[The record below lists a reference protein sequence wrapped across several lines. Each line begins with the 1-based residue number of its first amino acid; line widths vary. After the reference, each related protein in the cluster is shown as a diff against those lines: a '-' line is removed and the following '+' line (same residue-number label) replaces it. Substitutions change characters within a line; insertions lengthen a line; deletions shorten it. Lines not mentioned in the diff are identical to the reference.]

1 MARLILKSPYIKG
14 GARAVNYAKYIGTRE
29 RVELVPDGRPATK
42 KQEQL
47 IASLVKGFPGAK
59 KLPEYSEYHNSPT
72 EVNASAFIT
81 QALED
86 NWSDAQQSDIYAEYI
101 ATRPRVERFGSH
113 GLFSDGDYVDLKDV
127 TAELQNCEKNVW
139 THIVSLKREDAVRL
153 GYDNARTWRNLIRTH
168 RNDIAAAMNIP
179 PNDFR
184 WYAAFHD
191 EGDHPHIH
199 MMAWSAGDAPGYLS
213 PVGIQKIKSA
223 LTNDIFRQEML
234 HVYEQKSQSRDE
246 LVEEA
251 RRTMLELTDQMKH
264 GICEHPEAEQ
274 LMLTLAQELENV
286 KGKKQYG
293 YLSKRVKKLVDE
305 IVDQM
310 ARLSS
315 VKKCYEKW
323 LELQQEVNGFY
334 SDKPIERTP
343 LSQQKEFRA
352 IHNAV
357 VQAAVQMGQ
366 LTFED
371 KGMEENDEPDDA
383 IWDNATFQQLWTVI
397 CDDSFPLDL
406 RDESVA
412 RLHSKAED
420 GDHYAQLLLG
430 RLYRDGPLLTPDW
443 GEARY
448 WFEQAAQS
456 LPDAQYALGKLLLS
470 DDVEIHDREQGLRWL
485 TQAAENGHEYAAY
498 RLSKELLIARN
509 IADALLVLL
518 EVERQLQHPQSKNG
532 IGSEHS
538 LPRFHIRQADRITQ
552 LTYLGINPAQLL
564 QSLPLADPFH
574 PIKGHLQNV
583 PQINLCTN
591 RLLQHVQQL
600 LCRVQQE
607 QRATVILSL
616 QRLIQQDPQRKKAH
630 RVNLLEHRRQKQ
642 RLRHKV
648 LKVRHRDVQPHRE
661 QGMLVPQAFDFP
673 AVCPVVNLR
682 SGNQILRR
690 RGGWK
695 LFLRPIL
702 TVEYR

>member
-29 RVELVPDGRPATK
+29 RVELVPDGRLATK

-47 IASLVKGFPGAK
+47 IASLVKDFPGTK
-59 KLPEYSEYHNSPT
+59 KLPEYSDYCDAST
-72 EVNASAFIT
+72 KVNASALIT

-86 NWSDAQQSDIYAEYI
+86 NWDNVQQSDIYAEYI

-113 GLFSDGDYVDLKDV
+113 GLFGDEDYVDLKNV

-153 GYDNARTWRNLIRTH
+153 GYDNAKSWRNLLRTH

-199 MMAWSAGDAPGYLS
+199 MMAWSAGAAPGYLS
-213 PVGIQKIKSA
+213 KVGIRDIKSA

-246 LVEEA
+246 LVAEA
-251 RRTMLELTDQMKH
+251 RRTMLELADQMKH

-274 LMLTLAQELENV
+274 LMLTLAQEL
-286 KGKKQYG
+286 KHLKSKKQYG
-293 YLSKRVKKLVDE
+293 YLPKRVKKLVDE

-334 SDKPIERTP
+334 SDKSMERTP

-371 KGMEENDEPDDA
+371 KGMGENDEPDDA
-383 IWDNATFQQLWTVI
+383 IWDNAAFQQLWTVI
-397 CDDSFPLDL
+397 CDDSFSLNL
-406 RDESVA
+406 RDEGVA
-412 RLHSKAED
+412 QLRSKAED

-443 GEARY
+443 VETRY
-448 WFEQAAQS
+448 WFKQAAQS

-470 DDVEIHDREQGLRWL
+470 DDVEVHGWEQGIHWL
-485 TQAAENGHEYAAY
+485 AQAAENGNEYAAY
-498 RLSKELLIARN
+498 RLGKELLKSGN
-509 IADALLVLL
+509 IADALPWLTVSAEAGNPCAKYLLGKLYWEGEYIPQDTEQAVYWLTQAVEQGHPFAQILL
-518 EVERQLQHPQSKNG
+518 ERQDKS
-532 IGSEHS
+532 S
-538 LPRFHIRQADRITQ
+538 LPSAILAVNSLLRQMGRIFQDNARIMDSTQGQHTDR
-552 LTYLGINPAQLL
+552 
-564 QSLPLADPFH
+564 
-574 PIKGHLQNV
+574 K
-583 PQINLCTN
+583 
-591 RLLQHVQQL
+591 
-600 LCRVQQE
+600 
-607 QRATVILSL
+607 
-616 QRLIQQDPQRKKAH
+616 
-630 RVNLLEHRRQKQ
+630 
-642 RLRHKV
+642 
-648 LKVRHRDVQPHRE
+648 
-661 QGMLVPQAFDFP
+661 
-673 AVCPVVNLR
+673 
-682 SGNQILRR
+682 LRR
-690 RGGWK
+690 RIQEKKIAMGHKPDDHVEQGWGGM
-695 LFLRPIL
+695 
-702 TVEYR
+702 TM

>member
-47 IASLVKGFPGAK
+47 IASLVKDFPGAK

-72 EVNASAFIT
+72 KVNASTFIT

-101 ATRPRVERFGSH
+101 ATRPRVERMGSH
-113 GLFSDGDYVDLKDV
+113 GLFGDEDYVDLKKV
-127 TAELQNCEKNVW
+127 TSELQTCEKNVW
-139 THIVSLKREDAVRL
+139 THIVSLKREDAARL
-153 GYDNARTWRNLIRTH
+153 GYDNARAWRNLLRAH

-251 RRTMLELTDQMKH
+251 RRTMLELTGQMKH

-286 KGKKQYG
+286 KAKKQYG

-323 LELQQEVNGFY
+323 LELQQEINEFY
-334 SDKPIERTP
+334 SNKSLEQVP

-352 IHNAV
+352 THNAV
-357 VQAAVQMGQ
+357 IQAALRLGQ
-366 LTFED
+366 ITFED
-371 KGMEENDEPDDA
+371 KGMERFDEPDDVLQNGETCGR
-383 IWDNATFQQLWTVI
+383 IWSVI
-397 CDDSFPLDL
+397 CDDSLPLDL
-406 RDESVA
+406 RDEGVE
-412 RLHSKAED
+412 RLRTQAES
-420 GDHYAQLLLG
+420 GEPYAQLLLG
-430 RLYRDGPLLTPDW
+430 RLYRDGSLATPDYV
-443 GEARY
+443 EARY

-456 LPDAQYALGKLLLS
+456 LPDAQYVLGKLLLS
-470 DDVEIHDREQGLRWL
+470 DDVEVHDREQGIRWL
-485 TQAAENGHEYAAY
+485 TQAAEGGHEFAAY
-498 RLSKELLIARN
+498 RLTKELLKDGNVTEALPWLTMSAE
-509 IADALLVLL
+509 ADNPYAEYMLGKLYWEGEDIPQDMEQAIHWLTQAAEQGHPYAQILL
-518 EVERQLQHPQSKNG
+518 ERQDS
-532 IGSEHS
+532 SS
-538 LPRFHIRQADRITQ
+538 LPSAI
-552 LTYLGINPAQLL
+552 
-564 QSLPLADPFH
+564 LAV
-574 PIKGHLQNV
+574 N
-583 PQINLCTN
+583 
-591 RLLQHVQQL
+591 
-600 LCRVQQE
+600 
-607 QRATVILSL
+607 
-616 QRLIQQDPQRKKAH
+616 
-630 RVNLLEHRRQKQ
+630 NLLHSIGCIFQDSVRTMDSTQVQHTDRKLRRKIQEKKIAMG
-642 RLRHKV
+642 HKPDD
-648 LKVRHRDVQPHRE
+648 HEE
-661 QGMLVPQAFDFP
+661 QGW
-673 AVCPVVNLR
+673 
-682 SGNQILRR
+682 
-690 RGGWK
+690 GGMTM
-695 LFLRPIL
+695 R
-702 TVEYR
+702 

>member
-72 EVNASAFIT
+72 KVNASAFIT

-357 VQAAVQMGQ
+357 VQAAVQMEQ

-371 KGMEENDEPDDA
+371 KGMEENDGPDDVT
-383 IWDNATFQQLWTVI
+383 WDDAAFQQLWTVI
-397 CDDSFPLDL
+397 RDDSFPLDL
-406 RDESVA
+406 RDEGVA

-443 GEARY
+443 VEARY

-509 IADALLVLL
+509 IADALLWLTVSAEAGNPCAEYLLGKLYWEGEYIPQDTEQAVYWLTQAVEQGHPYAQILL
-518 EVERQLQHPQSKNG
+518 ERQDS
-532 IGSEHS
+532 SS
-538 LPRFHIRQADRITQ
+538 LPSAILAVNSLLHSIGRIFQDNAWIMYATQGQHTDR
-552 LTYLGINPAQLL
+552 
-564 QSLPLADPFH
+564 
-574 PIKGHLQNV
+574 K
-583 PQINLCTN
+583 
-591 RLLQHVQQL
+591 
-600 LCRVQQE
+600 
-607 QRATVILSL
+607 
-616 QRLIQQDPQRKKAH
+616 
-630 RVNLLEHRRQKQ
+630 
-642 RLRHKV
+642 
-648 LKVRHRDVQPHRE
+648 
-661 QGMLVPQAFDFP
+661 
-673 AVCPVVNLR
+673 
-682 SGNQILRR
+682 LRR
-690 RGGWK
+690 RIQEKKIAMGHKPDDHEDQGYIG
-695 LFLRPIL
+695 PAM
-702 TVEYR
+702 

>member
-29 RVELVPDGRPATK
+29 RVELVPDGRPSTK

-47 IASLVKGFPGAK
+47 IASLVKDFPGAK

-72 EVNASAFIT
+72 KVNASTFIT

-113 GLFSDGDYVDLKDV
+113 GLFGDEDYVDLKNV

-179 PNDFR
+179 PNNFR

-199 MMAWSAGDAPGYLS
+199 MIAWSAGAAPGYLS
-213 PVGIQKIKSA
+213 KVGIRDIKSA

-246 LVEEA
+246 LVAEA
-251 RRTMLELTDQMKH
+251 RRTMLELADQMKH

-274 LMLTLAQELENV
+274 LMLTLAQELKHL

-293 YLSKRVKKLVDE
+293 YLPKRIKKQVDE

-310 ARLSS
+310 ARLPS
-315 VKKCYEKW
+315 VKSCYEKW
-323 LELQQEVNGFY
+323 LELQQEVNEFY
-334 SDKPIERTP
+334 SGRPMERGP

-366 LTFED
+366 LTFGD
-371 KGMEENDEPDDA
+371 KGMEQFDEPDDVLQNGG
-383 IWDNATFQQLWTVI
+383 IWSVI
-397 CDDSFPLDL
+397 CDDSLPLDL
-406 RDESVA
+406 RDEGVE
-412 RLHSKAED
+412 RLRTQAEN
-420 GDHYAQLLLG
+420 GALYAQLLLG

-443 GEARY
+443 VEARY

-509 IADALLVLL
+509 IADALPWLTVSAEAGNPCAEYLLGKLYWEGKDVPQDTEQAVYWLTQAVGQGHPYAQILL
-518 EVERQLQHPQSKNG
+518 ERQDS
-532 IGSEHS
+532 SS
-538 LPRFHIRQADRITQ
+538 LPSAIRAVNSLLHSIGRIFQDNARIMDSTQGQHTDR
-552 LTYLGINPAQLL
+552 
-564 QSLPLADPFH
+564 
-574 PIKGHLQNV
+574 K
-583 PQINLCTN
+583 
-591 RLLQHVQQL
+591 
-600 LCRVQQE
+600 
-607 QRATVILSL
+607 
-616 QRLIQQDPQRKKAH
+616 
-630 RVNLLEHRRQKQ
+630 
-642 RLRHKV
+642 
-648 LKVRHRDVQPHRE
+648 
-661 QGMLVPQAFDFP
+661 
-673 AVCPVVNLR
+673 
-682 SGNQILRR
+682 LRR
-690 RGGWK
+690 RIQEKKMAMGHKPDDHEEQTHVG
-695 LFLRPIL
+695 PAM
-702 TVEYR
+702 